1 RHIPRR
7 GVGTPAEIRQRHRL
21 DRIPAD
27 IGPRRVE
34 RLDHLVGGLIRK
46 ACMREER
53 PSAETGR
60 QWYVLREASDT
71 LAGDRPEGPTQVV
84 DAFGHGR
91 VEGEKSH
98 AVPQGQ
104 WAPPLDA
111 LVEDGV
117 ERPFPD
123 SSK

>member
-1 RHIPRR
+1 
-7 GVGTPAEIRQRHRL
+7 
-21 DRIPAD
+21 
-27 IGPRRVE
+27 
-34 RLDHLVGGLIRK
+34 
-46 ACMREER
+46 MREER

-117 ERPFPD
+117 ERPFLD
-123 SSK
+123 SSKALRIAWCGHVLEAAAPGLEILE